1 MIKNKIVIIAPHP
14 DDETLGCGGTILRH
28 VEMGD
33 EVHWV
38 IVTGMSEKCG
48 FAPEKI
54 AARKIEIEKVGSLL
68 GIEKIHEMG
77 YPPARLD
84 SVAKSELVEKAGEI
98 FAKVEPNIIFAPY
111 WGDIHSDH
119 EIVFDMFAS
128 CTKWFRYPFVK
139 KILAYETLSETELSL
154 KPESKF
160 QPNCFVDI
168 SGHLER
174 KLSILA
180 IYKSELGQFPFPRS
194 SESVKALAAFRGTT
208 VGCQAAEAFM
218 IIKELI

>member
-48 FAPEKI
+48 FSPEKI

-98 FAKVEPNIIFAPY
+98 IAKVEPNIIFAPY
-111 WGDIHSDH
+111 WGISTQTMRSYLICLHH
-119 EIVFDMFAS
+119 AQNG
-128 CTKWFRYPFVK
+128 FV
-139 KILAYETLSETELSL
+139 ILML
-154 KPESKF
+154 KRFWPMKRF
-160 QPNCFVDI
+160 LKQN
-168 SGHLER
+168 
-174 KLSILA
+174 
-180 IYKSELGQFPFPRS
+180 
-194 SESVKALAAFRGTT
+194 
-208 VGCQAAEAFM
+208 
-218 IIKELI
+218 